1 MDRNVFMRRAI
12 ALAERNVTD
21 NGGGPFGAVVV
32 HDGRI
37 IGEGTNQVTGT
48 HDPTAHAEVV
58 AIRAACSELGDFS
71 LAGAE
76 IYASCEPCP
85 MCLSAIYWARIDR
98 IFFGNSKTDAA
109 AIGFDD
115 DHIYREIP
123 LPISERAIP
132 TERLLA
138 DEAIEAFRAWETADD
153 KIEY

>member
-1 MDRNVFMRRAI
+1 MDRNSFMRRAI
-12 ALAERNVTD
+12 ALAEANVTAS
-21 NGGGPFGAVVV
+21 GGGPFGAVIVQ
-32 HDGRI
+32 DGRI
-37 IGEGTNQVTGT
+37 IGEGKNQVTGS

-58 AIRAACSELGDFS
+58 AIRAACTEVDSHS
-71 LAGAE
+71 LAGCE

-98 IFFGNSKTDAA
+98 IYFGNSKTDAA

-123 LPISERAIP
+123 LPIDKRAIP
-132 TERLLA
+132 TERILA
-138 DEAIEAFRAWETADD
+138 DEAITAFQAWETSDD